1 MLLGAMQI
9 RELKEYLDS
18 VDENTI
24 FLLNVTKNDEVTDS
38 FSIDRFVRVDNGLII
53 FSSDDRRT
61 E

>member
-53 FSSDDRRT
+53 FSSDD
-61 E
+61 